1 MNQPSPPNSEPD
13 LAAPA
18 PVIGRLG
25 RVWKR
30 LSPWAALIA
39 IVVCAIAAA
48 LAVAAYGGVVAGRQ
62 ERGARATQ
70 TTAADITLQ
79 FNLGVQDLE
88 AGRYE
93 LAAQRFVWVLDR
105 DPNYPGALENL
116 AEAQRLSQ
124 QPAAVEVSATPIPPS
139 QADSLDERF
148 AEAQTLVDD
157 EQWEAAIT
165 RLQELRALDPSYHS
179 GEVQQM
185 LYDALVTLG
194 LQYVRGDRLEEG
206 IILLDQAAAIRPLD
220 DLAEGER
227 LLATLYMTGRTYWD
241 LNWPIVIRNFE
252 EIYLV
257 APNYQDVRDRLW
269 QAYVAYG
276 DQLMP
281 QEGGPCQA
289 VSQYQSAL
297 EMSADDEVNQ
307 KLEAAEEACANPT
320 PTPEGGVSP
329 DGTPSGTPNGTPPG
343 TPSDESDGTPPPDE
357 GIGIPDVTDEPDSGV
372 EPTPA
377 P

>member
-1 MNQPSPPNSEPD
+1 MNEPSPPNSAPD
-13 LAAPA
+13 QASAAP
-18 PVIGRLG
+18 VMGRLG
-25 RVWKR
+25 RLWKL

-39 IVVCAIAAA
+39 IIVCVVAAA
-48 LAVAAYGGVVAGRQ
+48 LAVAAYGGAVAGRQ
-62 ERGARATQ
+62 ERGTRATQ
-70 TTAADITLQ
+70 TTVADIALQ
-79 FNLGVQDLE
+79 YDLGVQDLA

-93 LAAQRFVWVLDR
+93 LAAQRFIWVLDR
-105 DPNYPGALENL
+105 DPDYPGALENL

-124 QPAAVEVSATPIPPS
+124 QPAAEASATPIPPS
-139 QADSLDERF
+139 EADSLDERF
-148 AEAQTLVDD
+148 AEAQTLVDG

-165 RLQELRALDPSYHS
+165 RLQELRALDSSYRS

-220 DLAEGER
+220 DQAEGER

-257 APNYQDVRDRLW
+257 APNYQDVRDRLRR
-269 QAYVAYG
+269 AYVAYG

-281 QEGGPCQA
+281 QVDGPCQA
-289 VSQYQSAL
+289 VDQYQSAL
-297 EMSADDEVNQ
+297 DMSADDEVNQ
-307 KLEAAEEACANPT
+307 KLEEAEDACANPT
-320 PTPEGGVSP
+320 PTPEGGVTPSDESP
-329 DGTPSGTPNGTPPG
+329 GTPSGTPPG
-343 TPSDESDGTPPPDE
+343 TPDGESDSTPPPDE
-357 GIGIPDVTDEPDSGV
+357 GIGIPDVADEPTLTS
-372 EPTPA
+372 A

>member
-1 MNQPSPPNSEPD
+1 MNQPSPPNAEPD
-13 LAAPA
+13 LTPPA
-18 PVIGRLG
+18 PVTKRLG
-25 RVWKR
+25 RVWKL

-39 IVVCAIAAA
+39 IVVCVVAAA
-48 LAVAAYGGVVAGRQ
+48 LGVAAYGGVVAGRQ

-124 QPAAVEVSATPIPPS
+124 QPAAEASATPIPPS

-148 AEAQTLVDD
+148 EEAQTLVDD

-165 RLQELRALDPSYHS
+165 RLQELRALDPSYRS

-227 LLATLYMTGRTYWD
+227 LLATLYTTGRTYWD
-241 LNWPIVIRNFE
+241 LSWPIVIRNFE

-257 APNYQDVRDRLW
+257 APNYQDVRDRLR

-297 EMSADDEVNQ
+297 GMSADDEVNQ
-307 KLEAAEEACANPT
+307 KLSEAEEACANPT

-329 DGTPSGTPNGTPPG
+329 DGTGTPGGTPSGTPGG
-343 TPSDESDGTPPPDE
+343 ESDGTPPPDE
-357 GIGIPDVTDEPDSGV
+357 GIGIPDVTDEPDSGT
-372 EPTPA
+372 EPP
-377 P
+377 PSS